1 MIIRQMESTKKMG
14 DGHAFDSAFLAIR
27 TGWMGSYKSNR
38 EVFEITAYPIA
49 SKHERMPN
57 KKTRGPTCAYD
68 MRHRPR
74 IAVAMISVG
83 CPSDEHRGWRRSA

>member
-27 TGWMGSYKSNR
+27 TGWMGSNKSNR

-57 KKTRGPTCAYD
+57 KKNKGAHLRI
-68 MRHRPR
+68 RHAPQAENCCR
-74 IAVAMISVG
+74 
-83 CPSDEHRGWRRSA
+83 DDFGWLPERRA